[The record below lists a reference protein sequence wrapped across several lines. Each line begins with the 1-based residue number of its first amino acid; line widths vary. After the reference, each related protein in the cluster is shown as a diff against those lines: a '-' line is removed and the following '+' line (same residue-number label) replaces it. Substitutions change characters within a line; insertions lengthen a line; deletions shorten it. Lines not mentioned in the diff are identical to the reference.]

1 MKVTQPIHE
10 EPANS
15 KPVTLVE
22 GRTLKPGHEN
32 DFYAWVQRA
41 LAASERFPGNQGVTI
56 LTLGKGHSQARYVIH
71 RFADEAAERAW
82 MQSEDRAKLVQEA
95 AVFSTPYTQTASG
108 LAPWF
113 TLPDL
118 LDTTPPKW
126 KLFLAIMPSSYLASL
141 IILLILNA
149 FLHSWPL
156 LITNGIVTV
165 FLAFLLTYVGLPLTT
180 RLLHSWLYPQE
191 K

>member
-1 MKVTQPIHE
+1 MKVTQPIQE
-10 EPANS
+10 KPANTE
-15 KPVTLVE
+15 PVTFVE

-32 DFYAWVQRA
+32 DYYAWVQRIV
-41 LAASERFPGNQGVTI
+41 AASERFPGNQGVTI
-56 LTLGKGHSQARYVIH
+56 LMLGKEQSEARYVIH
-71 RFADEAAERAW
+71 RFADEDAKRAW
-82 MQSEDRAKLVQEA
+82 MQSEDRAKLMQEA
-95 AVFSTPYTQTASG
+95 AAFSTPYTQTASG

-126 KLFLAIMPSSYLASL
+126 KLFLTIIPSAYLASL
-141 IILLILNA
+141 IIILILNA
-149 FLHSWPL
+149 FLHGWPL

-165 FLAFLLTYVGLPLTT
+165 CLAFLLTYVGLPLST

>member
-22 GRTLKPGHEN
+22 GRTLKPGYEN

-41 LAASERFPGNQGVTI
+41 IAASERFPGNQGVTI

-82 MQSEDRAKLVQEA
+82 MQSEIGPNWCKRQRSSRLPTHKRRAGWRHGSPFLICWTRHRQ
-95 AVFSTPYTQTASG
+95 SG
-108 LAPWF
+108 SC
-113 TLPDL
+113 
-118 LDTTPPKW
+118 
-126 KLFLAIMPSSYLASL
+126 FLRSCHRPT
-141 IILLILNA
+141 
-149 FLHSWPL
+149 WQ
-156 LITNGIVTV
+156 V
-165 FLAFLLTYVGLPLTT
+165 
-180 RLLHSWLYPQE
+180 
-191 K
+191 